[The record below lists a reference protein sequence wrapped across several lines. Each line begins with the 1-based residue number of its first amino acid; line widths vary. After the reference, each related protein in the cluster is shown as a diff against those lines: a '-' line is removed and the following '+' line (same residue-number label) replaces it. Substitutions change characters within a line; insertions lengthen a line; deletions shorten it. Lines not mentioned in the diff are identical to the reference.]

1 MTTNQQ
7 QVQEAQTKKNS
18 KMMTVALLL
27 VSVYMVIEIAKSG
40 YTFGQW
46 LHNALN

>member
-1 MTTNQQ
+1 MTNEQ
-7 QVQEAQTKKNS
+7 QVQTKNKS

-27 VSVYMVIEIAKSG
+27 LSVYLVIGIAKSG
-40 YTFGQW
+40 YAFGQW

>member
-1 MTTNQQ
+1 MTNEQ
-7 QVQEAQTKKNS
+7 QVQKVQTKKKS

-27 VSVYMVIEIAKSG
+27 LSVYLIIEIAKSG
-40 YTFGQW
+40 YAFGQW

>member
-1 MTTNQQ
+1 MTNEQQ
-7 QVQEAQTKKNS
+7 LQEVQTKKKS

-27 VSVYMVIEIAKSG
+27 LSVYLVIEIAKSG
-40 YTFGQW
+40 YAFGQW